1 MVGAGTGELDALQ
14 GLQEDKRRQRL
25 LWKGK
30 ETGHSSLGNRSTAC
44 RATSMGRISSFSL
57 TSRLK
62 IRALDPSVL
71 SLNESLGFDEIICGC
86 RISQEN
92 AGSRGPG

>member
-1 MVGAGTGELDALQ
+1 MGAGTGKLDALQ

-25 LWKGK
+25 LRKGK
-30 ETGHSSLGNRSTAC
+30 EMGHSSRSTAC
-44 RATSMGRISSFSL
+44 RATSMGRISSFCL
-57 TSRLK
+57 RSRLK
-62 IRALDPSVL
+62 IRALDPSIL

-92 AGSRGPG
+92 AGS